1 MKKLLLTS
9 AAALALATVTLSTA
23 KVEAA
28 SHSQRTVQ
36 RSNNDTT
43 SLSAARWGSRLQIL
57 NLLIRFKHKLGEDG
71 FRSYNRQFRARV
83 GAAKSVSEIDELYN
97 DFEKELEELEDLT

>member
-9 AAALALATVTLSTA
+9 AAALALATVAVSKT

-28 SHSQRTVQ
+28 SHSKHVIEH
-36 RSNNDTT
+36 SINDTK

-57 NLLIRFKHKLGEDG
+57 NLLTQYKEKLRGGG
-71 FRSYNRQFRARV
+71 FYFYQRKFRAEV
-83 GAAKSVSEIDELYN
+83 GKAKTPAQIEELY
-97 DFEKELEELEDLT
+97 DKFREELEKLA

>member
-1 MKKLLLTS
+1 LLTS
-9 AAALALATVTLSTA
+9 AAALALATVALSTA

-57 NLLIRFKHKLGEDG
+57 NLLTQYKEKLRGGG
-71 FRSYNRQFRARV
+71 FYFYQRKFRAEV
-83 GAAKSVSEIDELYN
+83 GKAKTPDEIEKLY
-97 DFEKELEELEDLT
+97 DKFREELEDLT

>member
-9 AAALALATVTLSTA
+9 AAALALATVALSTA

-36 RSNNDTT
+36 RSNNDTK

-57 NLLIRFKHKLGEDG
+57 NLLTQYKEKLRGGG
-71 FRSYNRQFRARV
+71 FYFYQRKFRAEV
-83 GAAKSVSEIDELYN
+83 GKAKTPAQIEELY
-97 DFEKELEELEDLT
+97 DKFREELEKLA

>member
-9 AAALALATVTLSTA
+9 AAALALATVAVSTT

-28 SHSQRTVQ
+28 SHSKHVIEH
-36 RSNNDTT
+36 SINDTK

-57 NLLIRFKHKLGEDG
+57 NLLTQYKEKLRGGG
-71 FRSYNRQFRARV
+71 FYFYQRKFRAEV
-83 GAAKSVSEIDELYN
+83 GKAKTLDEIEKLY
-97 DFEKELEELEDLT
+97 DKFREELEDLT

>member
-1 MKKLLLTS
+1 LLTS
-9 AAALALATVTLSTA
+9 AAALALATVAVSTT
-23 KVEAA
+23 KVEAF
-28 SHSQRTVQ
+28 SRGHVIEHTI
-36 RSNNDTT
+36 NDTK

-57 NLLIRFKHKLGEDG
+57 NLLTRFKHKLGEDG

-97 DFEKELEELEDLT
+97 KFEKELEELEDLT

>member
-9 AAALALATVTLSTA
+9 AAALALATVALSTA

-28 SHSQRTVQ
+28 HFERTVQ

-43 SLSAARWGSRLQIL
+43 SLSAARWGSRLQIF
-57 NLLIRFKHKLGEDG
+57 NLLTQYKEKLRGGG
-71 FRSYNRQFRARV
+71 FYFYQRKFRAEV
-83 GAAKSVSEIDELYN
+83 GKAKTPAQIEELY
-97 DFEKELEELEDLT
+97 DKFREELEKLA

>member
-9 AAALALATVTLSTA
+9 AAALALATVAVSTT

-28 SHSQRTVQ
+28 SHSKHVIEH
-36 RSNNDTT
+36 SINDTK

-57 NLLIRFKHKLGEDG
+57 NLLTQYKEKLRGGG
-71 FRSYNRQFRARV
+71 FYFYQRKFRAEV
-83 GAAKSVSEIDELYN
+83 GKAKTPAQIEELY
-97 DFEKELEELEDLT
+97 DKFREELEDLA

>member
-1 MKKLLLTS
+1 MKKLLLSS
-9 AAALALATVTLSTA
+9 AAALALATVALSTA

-28 SHSQRTVQ
+28 HFERTVQ

-57 NLLIRFKHKLGEDG
+57 NLLTRFKHKLGEDG
-71 FRSYNRQFRARV
+71 FRSYNRQFRAKV

-97 DFEKELEELEDLT
+97 KFEKELEELKDLT

>member
-9 AAALALATVTLSTA
+9 AAALALATVALSTA

-57 NLLIRFKHKLGEDG
+57 NLLTQYKEKLRGGG
-71 FRSYNRQFRARV
+71 FYFYQRKFRAEV
-83 GAAKSVSEIDELYN
+83 GKAKTPAQIEELY
-97 DFEKELEELEDLT
+97 DKFREELEKLA